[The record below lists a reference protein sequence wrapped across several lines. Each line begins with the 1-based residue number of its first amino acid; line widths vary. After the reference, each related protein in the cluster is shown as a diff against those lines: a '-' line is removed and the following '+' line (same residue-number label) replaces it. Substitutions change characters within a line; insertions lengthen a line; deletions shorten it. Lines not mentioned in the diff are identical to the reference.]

1 MGMVEHSSP
10 YSDQEGERE
19 REREREEEERK
30 KREERWGPNIPFKS
44 TPTVTSL

>member
-1 MGMVEHSSP
+1 VIRK
-10 YSDQEGERE
+10 ERE
-19 REREREEEERK
+19 REREREEEEERK